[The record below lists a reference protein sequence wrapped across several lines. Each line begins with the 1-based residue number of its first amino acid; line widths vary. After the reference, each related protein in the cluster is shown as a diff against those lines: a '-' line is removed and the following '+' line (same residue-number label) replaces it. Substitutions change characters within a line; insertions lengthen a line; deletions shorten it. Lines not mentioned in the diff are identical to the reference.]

1 MNPTKKPNDIY
12 INTMAQA
19 NLADKPSGVKILD
32 WITDKAEQEGNRQR
46 TVSLAVRKKIEA
58 HEKAAAAKLAK
69 AASKTANAAVKALS
83 PTPPS
88 LHATY
93 RALQKSNPTAAMRYW
108 DKNEAAI
115 KNELAPSTF
124 PKL

>member
-1 MNPTKKPNDIY
+1 MKPPETDIFKNAAASADLSKKP
-12 INTMAQA
+12 
-19 NLADKPSGVKILD
+19 PGVSILD
-32 WITDKAEQEGNRQR
+32 WIVNAGEIKEGRAR
-46 TVSLAVRKKIEA
+46 TVAAAVRKKIEA
-58 HEKAAAAKLAK
+58 HEKAAAARIAK
-69 AASKTANAAVKALS
+69 AESRTANAAVQALP

-115 KNELAPSTF
+115 KSDLSPTTLKN
-124 PKL
+124 

>member
-1 MNPTKKPNDIY
+1 MKPPETDIFKNAAASADLSKKP
-12 INTMAQA
+12 
-19 NLADKPSGVKILD
+19 PGVSILD
-32 WITDKAEQEGNRQR
+32 WIVNAGEIKEGRTR
-46 TVSLAVRKKIEA
+46 TVKRAVRAKIEA